1 MAITKTDKLKN
12 TNSQKGYFKRLS
24 YDLYVNRAAY
34 LLFLPVFIWYFVFHY
49 VPMYGII
56 ISFKNYSPALGFLGS
71 PWVGLKHFKDF
82 FDSYYFLR
90 LIKNT
95 LSISICS
102 LVFVFPAG
110 IILALLLNEV
120 KSNKYK
126 RVVQTIT
133 YLPHFVSLVVICGII
148 RNFVAEDGVINDI
161 IAAFGG
167 ERANLLNMPQ
177 YYVPIYIISAI
188 WQGVGWGSIIYL
200 AALSGIDTEL
210 YEAASIDGAGRL
222 RQLWH
227 ITLPGITPT
236 IVTMFIIAVGGIM
249 SVGYEKVLLLYNPAI
264 YDVSD
269 VISTFVYRKGLLEN
283 NYSYSSAVGLFTS
296 LINFILVMSSNW
308 LSRKLTERSLW

>member
-102 LVFVFPAG
+102 LVFVFPSS

-120 KSNKYK
+120 KINKYK

-133 YLPHFVSLVVICGII
+133 YLPHFVSLVVI
-148 RNFVAEDGVINDI
+148 
-161 IAAFGG
+161 
-167 ERANLLNMPQ
+167 LLKM
-177 YYVPIYIISAI
+177 V
-188 WQGVGWGSIIYL
+188 
-200 AALSGIDTEL
+200 
-210 YEAASIDGAGRL
+210 
-222 RQLWH
+222 
-227 ITLPGITPT
+227 
-236 IVTMFIIAVGGIM
+236 
-249 SVGYEKVLLLYNPAI
+249 
-264 YDVSD
+264 
-269 VISTFVYRKGLLEN
+269 
-283 NYSYSSAVGLFTS
+283 
-296 LINFILVMSSNW
+296 
-308 LSRKLTERSLW
+308 

>member
-12 TNSQKGYFKRLS
+12 INSQKGYFKRLS
-24 YDLYVNRAAY
+24 YDLYVNRAVY

-49 VPMYGII
+49 VPMYGVI

-102 LVFVFPAG
+102 LVFVFPSS

-120 KSNKYK
+120 KINKYK

-161 IAAFGG
+161 ISAFGG

-177 YYVPIYIISAI
+177 YYVPVYIISAI

-227 ITLPGITPT
+227 ITLPGIAPT
-236 IVTMFIIAVGGIM
+236 IVTMFIISVGGIM
-249 SVGYEKVLLLYNPAI
+249 SVGHEKVLLLYNPAI

-296 LINFILVMSSNW
+296 LINFTLVMSSNW